1 MRESDIVDAIRK
13 YLKTVD
19 GCFFW
24 KEHGGMYGTAGIPD
38 IICCYKGL
46 FIGFEVKNDIG
57 KATKLQ
63 EAAIRKIRKCG
74 GIAVVVR
81 SVDEVRAVMESL

>member
-24 KEHGGMYGTAGIPD
+24 KEHGGMYG
-38 IICCYKGL
+38 K
-46 FIGFEVKNDIG
+46 IG
-57 KATKLQ
+57 
-63 EAAIRKIRKCG
+63 
-74 GIAVVVR
+74 
-81 SVDEVRAVMESL
+81 RASCRERV